1 MSTSS
6 AHSAMHTHPDIVEM
20 RERYDRMGEQPTAQV
35 ADGLLMLAGLYAAA
49 SAWIIGFADQTALA
63 TTNLICGLAIVLLAL
78 ALGSAY
84 GRTHGLAF
92 VAPILGLWLIFS
104 PWLVSGVDTST
115 SMIWSHVIVGVV
127 VCVLGLATAAMGT
140 GLMDRSR

>member
-1 MSTSS
+1 
-6 AHSAMHTHPDIVEM
+6 MHTHPDIVEM

>member
-1 MSTSS
+1 M
-6 AHSAMHTHPDIVEM
+6 
-20 RERYDRMGEQPTAQV
+20 
-35 ADGLLMLAGLYAAA
+35 
-49 SAWIIGFADQTALA
+49 
-63 TTNLICGLAIVLLAL
+63 

-92 VAPILGLWLIFS
+92 VAPLLGLWLFVS

-115 SMIWSHVIVGVV
+115 SMIWSHVIVGAIVF
-127 VCVLGLATAAMGT
+127 VLGVAAAAMGT

>member
-1 MSTSS
+1 
-6 AHSAMHTHPDIVEM
+6 M
-20 RERYDRMGEQPTAQV
+20 RERYDRMGEQPTVQV
-35 ADGLLMLAGLYAAA
+35 TDGLMMVAGLYAAA

-63 TTNLICGLAIVLLAL
+63 TTNLICGLAVALLAM

-92 VAPILGLWLIFS
+92 VAPLLGLWLFVS

-115 SMIWSHVIVGVV
+115 SMIWSHVIVGAIVF
-127 VCVLGLATAAMGT
+127 VLGVAAAAMGT

>member
-1 MSTSS
+1 
-6 AHSAMHTHPDIVEM
+6 MHTHPDIVEM
-20 RERYDRMGEQPTAQV
+20 REHYDRMGEQPTVQV
-35 ADGLLMLAGLYAAA
+35 TDGLMMVAGLYAAA

-63 TTNLICGLAIVLLAL
+63 TTNLICGLAVALLAM

-92 VAPILGLWLIFS
+92 IAPLLGLWLVVS
-104 PWLVSGVDTST
+104 PWLVSGVDTTT
-115 SMIWSHVIVGVV
+115 SMIWSHVIVGVIV
-127 VCVLGLATAAMGT
+127 FVLGVATAAMGT

>member
-6 AHSAMHTHPDIVEM
+6 AHSAIHTHPDIVEM
-20 RERYDRMGEQPTAQV
+20 REHYDRMGEQPTVQV
-35 ADGLLMLAGLYAAA
+35 TDGLMMVAGLYAAA

-63 TTNLICGLAIVLLAL
+63 TTNLICGLAVALLAM

-92 VAPILGLWLIFS
+92 IAPLLGLWLVVS
-104 PWLVSGVDTST
+104 PWLVSGVDTTT
-115 SMIWSHVIVGVV
+115 SMIWSHVIVGVIV
-127 VCVLGLATAAMGT
+127 FVLGVATAAMGT

>member
-6 AHSAMHTHPDIVEM
+6 AHSAMHAHPDIVEM

-35 ADGLLMLAGLYAAA
+35 TDGLMMVAGLYAAA

-63 TTNLICGLAIVLLAL
+63 TTNLICGLAVALLAL

-92 VAPILGLWLIFS
+92 VAPLLGLWLIFS
-104 PWLVSGVDTST
+104 PWLVSGVETST
-115 SMIWSHVIVGVV
+115 SMIWSHIIVGVV

-140 GLMDRSR
+140 GLMNRSR

>member
-20 RERYDRMGEQPTAQV
+20 RERYDRTGEQPTVQV
-35 ADGLLMLAGLYAAA
+35 TDGLMMVAGLYAAA

-63 TTNLICGLAIVLLAL
+63 TTNLICGLAVALLAM

-92 VAPILGLWLIFS
+92 VAPLLGLWLIFS
-104 PWLVSGVDTST
+104 PWLVSGVETST
-115 SMIWSHVIVGVV
+115 SMIWSHIIVGVV

-140 GLMDRSR
+140 GMMNRSR